1 VIIETHPEA
10 WATIKDQITFKQA
23 IQALLVFINGHIALN
38 NSNKVCV
45 IASHDNGGTFLYP
58 RRDHHTTTTAGRRK
72 SLVTVPDPSN
82 SNGNGHDAVQREA
95 EISAKYGIAHAQS
108 MYRQFRDVDESVY
121 RAIGELMEKTP
132 EENDTMGGDKLKKKR
147 NASLSGAL
155 SLALAYI
162 NKVSMV
168 SDEIRLKS
176 RVLIISVMDDM
187 SSQYIPTMNCIFAAQ
202 KQVSFYF
209 FFHYFFQ
216 VHY

>member
-1 VIIETHPEA
+1 MIIETHPEA

-58 RRDHHTTTTAGRRK
+58 RRDHHSATTAGRRK
-72 SLVTVPDPSN
+72 SSVTIPDPS
-82 SNGNGHDAVQREA
+82 STGNGLDAAQREA

-132 EENDTMGGDKLKKKR
+132 EENGMGGDKPKKKR

-155 SLALAYI
+155 SLALTYI

-168 SDEIRLKS
+168 SEDVRLKS

-187 SSQYIPTMNCIFAAQ
+187 ASQYIPTMNCIFAAQ
-202 KQVSFYF
+202 KQVSFMF
-209 FFHYFFQ
+209 LLLLFL
-216 VHY
+216 